1 MLVAPVLKTVAL
13 ALTIAVGNGALAPP
27 HVPEAKERYNSSK
40 LGTMGRVLL
49 FEGHRV

>member
-1 MLVAPVLKTVAL
+1 MLMVPVLKTVVL
-13 ALTIAVGNGALAPP
+13 GLTIAVADRAMAPP
-27 HVPEAKERYNSSK
+27 HVPEAKERYHSSR